1 MPTKN
6 RIVSLGY
13 KKGTVVSEEGE
24 VLVPPADWVYLA
36 AGDGPLIGRSGG
48 IWGAGT
54 PDIRLLSPTGY
65 ESREN
70 SPQFRCTPS
79 RAPAGASS
87 DGPEIV
93 RVCAPGNR

>member
-1 MPTKN
+1 MKASVIAAISTAA
-6 RIVSLGY
+6 ILFGVAS
-13 KKGTVVSEEGE
+13 
-24 VLVPPADWVYLA
+24 AA
-36 AGDGPLIGRSGG
+36 AGDGPLVGRSGG

-54 PDIRLLSPTGY
+54 PDIRLLSPSGY